1 MNTSISI
8 SWAGAAICLLIFA
21 IIGLTM
27 LKVIAAILSKIFS
40 RSVAGGLPAQKQLA
54 VPLLVVVLCVGLV
67 AVKSSRGRSQVVA
80 DDTVVVDQSVQ
91 ETMKNLSDAR
101 QQIHDVVNTRMI
113 VLLDEET
120 ASEKTGSEQAGSEQ
134 AAPEQASG
142 TAETSAT
149 DKQDEP
155 KPQEAADADAGQT
168 PSPASS
174 ETQSEPASPPAA
186 TASETNSTASTT
198 DETAASETESV
209 AETPA
214 AYLSAEERAKRAAEV
229 GGLIRSLLSH
239 AGAPAKPAV
248 PDPSKAGVEGAESED
263 GGVMVFTLTPEDASQ
278 MFGPEMLSQLKSG
291 LPKEVQAAF
300 ALVPLTSPV
309 DSAVT
314 PVKPFLAAGSLQSLA
329 DKLVTLLDPITGKSL
344 PNNASANGATTSSP
358 SVEVSVAT
366 PTKIATSEPAW
377 VRKPDGGRITVES
390 KPVFEGG
397 DPKKA
402 LADAVNEAY
411 KQHAME
417 HFESLAPAVRSQLNR
432 VQLKLDDQTA
442 RLCIV
447 EEYVRNEQ
455 GVFGSEGEK
464 LFQIAYALVQFPET
478 VDIATD
484 KQLRLSMQND
494 RLLALGLAI
503 GFAWL
508 GVVSACFGIRT
519 WTRRTGFRRLYTFP
533 LFGVAVTFLLST
545 IAIVGATTI
554 GDGPHVSSSDSK
566 PIVISV
572 PSV

>member
-1 MNTSISI
+1 MNTSLSI

-27 LKVIAAILSKIFS
+27 LKVIAAILSRIFS

-67 AVKSSRGRSQVVA
+67 AVKSSRVRSQVVTE
-80 DDTVVVDQSVQ
+80 DTVVVDQSVQ
-91 ETMKNLSDAR
+91 ETMKNLSDVR

-113 VLLDEET
+113 ALLDEET
-120 ASEKTGSEQAGSEQ
+120 TSEQAGSEQ
-134 AAPEQASG
+134 ERSEQPAPEQASG
-142 TAETSAT
+142 TAETSTT

-155 KPQEAADADAGQT
+155 KPQDAADAGKIS
-168 PSPASS
+168 SPTSS
-174 ETQSEPASPPAA
+174 DTKSEPASPPAA

-198 DETAASETESV
+198 DETAASETPAA

-214 AYLSAEERAKRAAEV
+214 AYLSVEERAKRAAEV
-229 GGLIRSLLSH
+229 GELIRSLLSH
-239 AGAPAKPAV
+239 AGAPVEPAV
-248 PDPSKAGVEGAESED
+248 PDPTKAGVEGAESED

-329 DKLVTLLDPITGKSL
+329 DKLVTLLDPITGKSM
-344 PNNASANGATTSSP
+344 PKSASANGATTSSP

-366 PTKIATSEPAW
+366 PSKMATIEPGW

-417 HFESLAPAVRSQLNR
+417 HFESLAPAVRNQLNR

-464 LFQIAYALVQFPET
+464 PFQIAYALVQFPET

-484 KQLRLSMQND
+484 KQLQLSMQND

-508 GVVSACFGIRT
+508 GVVAACFGIRT

-533 LFGVAVTFLLST
+533 LFGFSIALLGAT
-545 IAIVGATTI
+545 VAIVGAATI

>member
-27 LKVIAAILSKIFS
+27 LKVIAAILSRIFS

-120 ASEKTGSEQAGSEQ
+120 TSEKTGSEQAGS
-134 AAPEQASG
+134 EQASG

-155 KPQEAADADAGQT
+155 KPQQAADADAGQT

-186 TASETNSTASTT
+186 TASET
-198 DETAASETESV
+198 AASETSAV

-309 DSAVT
+309 DSAVA

-344 PNNASANGATTSSP
+344 PNSASTIGATTSSP
-358 SVEVSVAT
+358 AVEVSVAT

-464 LFQIAYALVQFPET
+464 PFQIAYALVQFPET

-508 GVVSACFGIRT
+508 GVVSTCFGIRT

-533 LFGVAVTFLLST
+533 LFGIAVTFLLST

>member
-1 MNTSISI
+1 
-8 SWAGAAICLLIFA
+8 
-21 IIGLTM
+21 M
-27 LKVIAAILSKIFS
+27 LKVIAAILGRIFS
-40 RSVAGGLPAQKQLA
+40 RSVAEGLPAQNKLA
-54 VPLLVVVLCVGLV
+54 VPLLVVVSCVGIV
-67 AVKSSRGRSQVVA
+67 AMKTWQMRPLAVA
-80 DDTVVVDQSVQ
+80 SDTVVVDQSVQ

-113 VLLDEET
+113 ALLDEET
-120 ASEKTGSEQAGSEQ
+120 TSEKTGSEQ

-142 TAETSAT
+142 TAGTSAI

-155 KPQEAADADAGQT
+155 KSQEAANVDAGQT

-174 ETQSEPASPPAA
+174 ETQSEPANPPAA
-186 TASETNSTASTT
+186 MASETNSTASTT
-198 DETAASETESV
+198 DETAASEPESV
-209 AETPA
+209 AEMPA

-229 GGLIRSLLSH
+229 GELIRSLLSH
-239 AGAPAKPAV
+239 AGATAKPAV
-248 PDPSKAGVEGAESED
+248 PSKAGVEGAESED

-309 DSAVT
+309 DSAVA

-344 PNNASANGATTSSP
+344 PDNASANDATSNSP
-358 SVEVSVAT
+358 AVEVSVAT
-366 PTKIATSEPAW
+366 PAKIAASEPVW

-390 KPVFEGG
+390 KPVFDGG

-417 HFESLAPAVRSQLNR
+417 HFESLAPAVRNQLNR

-464 LFQIAYALVQFPET
+464 PFQIAYALVQFPET

-533 LFGVAVTFLLST
+533 LFGIAATFLLST
-545 IAIVGATTI
+545 IAIVGAATI